1 MNTSHKPKGVLL
13 FPVKFQLRQDK
24 ELPPVRTF
32 AATKRH
38 WRAREIWRAWLR
50 SLWAPFVSGGALF
63 RYLSVL
69 ISLVAIYRLL
79 GEQAMIER
87 SLGMLNS
94 VWPALLSL
102 PVWAIG
108 CALYSPFSAV
118 AAERKK
124 GGWDGERLIYF
135 EPKLLVTTEF
145 KESDNGKEA
154 EFEVDD
160 IPAGTVVDYKIE
172 IDGPVDRVNS
182 IVCGAYYV
190 YPLSE
195 MLQTSRYAL
204 RGKVVVRKDRTLR
217 LKCHSLPGTV
227 PVLIRV
233 YALSWAVDP
242 GRLIEFTDES
252 KGVRIVVGPPDAT
265 GESKISTEEPLLTH
279 RDAARDR

>member
-63 RYLSVL
+63 GYLSVL

-124 GGWDGERLIYF
+124 GGWDGERLIY
-135 EPKLLVTTEF
+135 
-145 KESDNGKEA
+145 
-154 EFEVDD
+154 
-160 IPAGTVVDYKIE
+160 
-172 IDGPVDRVNS
+172 
-182 IVCGAYYV
+182 
-190 YPLSE
+190 
-195 MLQTSRYAL
+195 
-204 RGKVVVRKDRTLR
+204 
-217 LKCHSLPGTV
+217 
-227 PVLIRV
+227 
-233 YALSWAVDP
+233 
-242 GRLIEFTDES
+242 
-252 KGVRIVVGPPDAT
+252 
-265 GESKISTEEPLLTH
+265 
-279 RDAARDR
+279 